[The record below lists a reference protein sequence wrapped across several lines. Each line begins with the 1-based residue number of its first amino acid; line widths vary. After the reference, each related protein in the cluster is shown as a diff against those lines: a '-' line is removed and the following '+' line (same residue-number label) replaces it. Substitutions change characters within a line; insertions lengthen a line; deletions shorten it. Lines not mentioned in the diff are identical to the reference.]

1 VLETRRNGLYGFQRR
16 GLTCRVSQAFDF
28 EIDFRIRKI
37 GSERSEMFHRQR
49 RDDPISVASFIV
61 SAREYILRA
70 ITSTE
75 GPRLDRLLVSEI
87 THRVNNEFASVI
99 QVVSLIAARSLNPDV
114 KAALAGVMD
123 KLHNYAGVHHAL
135 QVPANNDIVDGSVY
149 LRQLC
154 SSISRSKLETRGIE
168 LILIEQPFRMS
179 AERCWVMGMII
190 VELITN
196 AVRHAFDAQQGTIRV
211 ECLMSGGYVE
221 CRVSD
226 SGSATTDIRRRN
238 GLRIVD
244 ALAEMYDATFDL
256 HPSGAGIEAVLLLP
270 TEPILFDRSVMAGR
284 LAVGNTEYAK

>member
-1 VLETRRNGLYGFQRR
+1 
-16 GLTCRVSQAFDF
+16 
-28 EIDFRIRKI
+28 
-37 GSERSEMFHRQR
+37 
-49 RDDPISVASFIV
+49 
-61 SAREYILRA
+61 LRA

-75 GPRLDRLLVSEI
+75 GPCLDGLLVREI

-99 QVVSLIAARSLNPDV
+99 QVVSLIAGRSSSQDV

-135 QVPANNDIVDGSVY
+135 QVPAKNDLIDASVY

-168 LILIEQPFRMS
+168 LILIEQPFRMP
-179 AERCWVMGMII
+179 AERCWVMGMIV

-196 AVRHAFDAQQGTIRV
+196 AVRHAFDGQDGTIRV
-211 ECLMSGGYVE
+211 ECLKCGGYVE

-226 SGSATTDIRRRN
+226 NGSAMTDLTPGN

-244 ALAEMYDATFDL
+244 ALAEMHGATFDL
-256 HPSGAGIEAVLLLP
+256 HPCDAGTEAILLLP
-270 TEPILFDRSVMAGR
+270 TEPISFDRSAITGR
-284 LAVGNTEYAK
+284 PALGKMEHAK